1 MSGGTTKTTVPRLA
15 VVGLTTSMLG
25 MAALPFAVTGTNLA
39 IPLIKEDFGSSLAA
53 LSWTLSGYSIIIA
66 ALTMLGGVISV
77 RIGTLR
83 AFQIGIG
90 IFVAA
95 SALCAFAPNIA
106 FLIGGRVLQ

>member
-1 MSGGTTKTTVPRLA
+1 
-15 VVGLTTSMLG
+15 MLG

-95 SALCAFAPNIA
+95 SAVCAFAPNIKP
-106 FLIGGRVLQ
+106 ITRVNTKIIDFFIKITFFN